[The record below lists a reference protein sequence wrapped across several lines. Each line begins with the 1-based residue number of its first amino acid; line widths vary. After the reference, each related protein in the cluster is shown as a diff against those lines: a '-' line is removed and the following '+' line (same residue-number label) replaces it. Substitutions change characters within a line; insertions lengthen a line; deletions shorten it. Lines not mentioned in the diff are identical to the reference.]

1 MANVNCNACEEIRQD
16 SPNLIVNGL
25 GDTECTSLKNNTG
38 LNPSSG
44 NDDCED
50 LNNLN
55 DCLVGNMEAEVDA
68 YDVCDWKPFMKKFIP
83 NVWTTIKAV
92 ICALCGLWDNMAN
105 ILTNI
110 NNLNDK
116 IDNIEV
122 DTSRVDCLI
131 QWMSEGFEFLIGET
145 ATTSS
150 YIVAGQGVSFVNAG
164 TEEFSHEV
172 NMEYIAG
179 GLMRLYGS
187 CRFYTSSFTDEKA
200 CWHFDNNSETPV
212 YGTSRAGSS
221 RWGDAGKPAVA
232 GDLVYEVRILKSQY
246 PQIKEFIEGFGMGHS
261 GGSFNAHVR
270 VFDEGQ
276 WAYGTHGHCST
287 QDGSPA
293 DSGYSHGHRVEP
305 GWVYVQQRIDYL
317 DMGMNSGS
325 RYSPYSFFGVRLNAD
340 EIEC

>member
-1 MANVNCNACEEIRQD
+1 MIDYNCESCDELRQTA
-16 SPNLIVNGL
+16 PNFVVNGIT
-25 GDTECTSLKNNTG
+25 DTECASLGNNTG

-50 LNNLN
+50 LNNMN
-55 DCLVGNMEAEVDA
+55 DCLVKNMETEINS
-68 YDVCDWKPFMKKFIP
+68 YTVCNWKDYMKALV
-83 NVWTTIKAV
+83 NNLWTMFKGI
-92 ICALCGLWDNMAN
+92 ICAICGLWNA
-105 ILTNI
+105 L
-110 NNLNDK
+110 
-116 IDNIEV
+116 DNIEV

-131 QWMSEGFEFLIGET
+131 QWMSEGFEFLVGET
-145 ATTSS
+145 STSSS

-187 CRFYTSSFTDEKA
+187 CRFYTSSFTDQKA
-200 CWHFDNNSETPV
+200 CWHFDDNSQTPQF
-212 YGTSRAGSS
+212 GTSRAGSS
-221 RWGDAGKPAVA
+221 RWGTAGKPAVA

-246 PQIKEFIEGFGMGHS
+246 PQIKEFLDGFGMGHS
-261 GGSFNAHVR
+261 GGSFNAHIR
-270 VFDEGQ
+270 IFDEGQ

-293 DSGYSHGHRVEP
+293 DSGYSHGHRVED

-340 EIEC
+340 EITC